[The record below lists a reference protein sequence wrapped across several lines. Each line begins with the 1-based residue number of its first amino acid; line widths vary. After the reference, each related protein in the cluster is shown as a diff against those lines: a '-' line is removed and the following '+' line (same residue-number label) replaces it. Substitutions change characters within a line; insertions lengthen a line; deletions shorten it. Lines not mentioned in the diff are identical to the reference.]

1 MRQERSRRLARAVLW
16 RPGRNRTSK
25 SRLPSSSNSRRTGRE
40 PSALT
45 FLHRSDLP
53 HEACVKSVL
62 EDSPARY
69 CDVRER
75 SGRANPAFSLRATC
89 NALAERLPLRRSS
102 IGLTCRMK
110 HASRAFSK
118 TRPRGCTGQASQGLP
133 VQCVS
138 CPVRFCSFRPMKV
151 PLQKWDKVRQL
162 GKSNYPA
169 TRGGFSGGETWSC
182 FGVSIELDFRRKN
195 NRDPVARQA
204 GDPGYTFRNILAAP
218 LSLTG

>member
-1 MRQERSRRLARAVLW
+1 MRQERSRRLARAVFW
-16 RPGRNRTSK
+16 RPGKNRTSK
-25 SRLPSSSNSRRTGRE
+25 SRLQSSSNLQRTGRA
-40 PSALT
+40 PSASS

-53 HEACVKSVL
+53 HEACVNRMHWTGK
-62 EDSPARY
+62 PR
-69 CDVRER
+69 
-75 SGRANPAFSLRATC
+75 
-89 NALAERLPLRRSS
+89 LA
-102 IGLTCRMK
+102 
-110 HASRAFSK
+110 
-118 TRPRGCTGQASQGLP
+118 
-133 VQCVS
+133 

-169 TRGGFSGGETWSC
+169 TRGGVSRGETRSC
-182 FGVSIELDFRRKN
+182 FGVSIELDFRGKN